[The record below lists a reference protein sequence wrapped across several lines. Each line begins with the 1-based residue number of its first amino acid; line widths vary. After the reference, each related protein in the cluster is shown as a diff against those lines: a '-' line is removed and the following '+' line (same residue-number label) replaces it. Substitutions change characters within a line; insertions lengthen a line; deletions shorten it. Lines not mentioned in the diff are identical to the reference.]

1 MCIWERMSP
10 MGLSIKVQKLFRFCF
25 RFSDAVIRF
34 KTKQKT
40 QGMKIQF
47 RYWINLETVV
57 CYVFI
62 LYG

>member
-1 MCIWERMSP
+1 MCIWERISQ
-10 MGLSIKVQKLFRFCF
+10 MGLSIKVQKLFRFFF

-47 RYWINLETVV
+47 RYWINLKQ
-57 CYVFI
+57 
-62 LYG
+62 